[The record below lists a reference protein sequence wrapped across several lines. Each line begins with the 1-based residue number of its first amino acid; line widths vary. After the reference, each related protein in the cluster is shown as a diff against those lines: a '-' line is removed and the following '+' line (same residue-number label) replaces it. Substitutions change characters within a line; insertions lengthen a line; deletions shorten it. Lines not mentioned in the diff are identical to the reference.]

1 MKLAKYL
8 KPYWI
13 FAILAPLTM
22 VGEVFID
29 LLQPKLMA
37 KIVNEGVIG
46 HDVALI
52 ISTGITM
59 LALVACGGLFGILSA
74 AFASN
79 AAQSFGNDLRNDVF
93 DKVMHLSLQ
102 QTDKFT
108 TGSLVTRLTN
118 DITAVQ
124 DMVSQILRMFV
135 RAPMQFIGGIVMAV
149 SISPKFGLVLLCAL
163 PLQLLLIFIM
173 LKKATPLY
181 GEVQTRLD
189 KVNSVVQENVTGARV
204 VKAYVKERH
213 EIGRFN
219 KANFE
224 LRDVNLKVQK
234 LMATLSPILML
245 IMNGSVIAILLVG
258 GREVESAI
266 GVIDGIKV
274 GDVMSAITY
283 ITQILMSMMMVS
295 MMFQSL
301 TRASASAGRII
312 EILDSDPAIVDSNK
326 DPQTSEVGTVEFR
339 KVSFRYPNSSGRPVL
354 ENVELKVKKGENI
367 AVIGAT
373 GSGKSSL
380 VNLIPR
386 FYDVDSGEVLVDGKN
401 VKEYEL
407 ETLRHK
413 IAFVLQKTELFSGT
427 VSDNIRWGNP
437 EATDEEVKRAA
448 EIAQADEFISKF
460 AEGYDTMIA
469 EKGASLSGGQKQR
482 IAIARALIRRPEILI
497 FDDSTSAL
505 DLSTEAKLHKA
516 LRENISDTTIIMI
529 AQRIASIKSCDRIA
543 VIENGTIIAFA
554 PHDELMKT
562 CAAYRDIYDSQQRT
576 NDSPENADQKS
587 NTKGR
592 GIANG

>member
-22 VGEVFID
+22 IGEVTID
-29 LLQPKLMA
+29 LFQPKLMS

-52 ISTGITM
+52 ISTGILM
-59 LALVACGGLFGILSA
+59 LGLVAVGGMFGILSA
-74 AFASN
+74 AFASM
-79 AAQSFGNDLRNDVF
+79 ASQRFGNDLRNDAF
-93 DKVMHLSLQ
+93 SKVMSLSLQ

-118 DITAVQ
+118 DINAVQ
-124 DMVSQILRMFV
+124 DMVGMILRMFV
-135 RAPMQFIGGIVMAV
+135 RAPMQFFGGIVMAV
-149 SISPKFGLVLLCAL
+149 AISPKFGIVLIIAL
-163 PLQLLLIFIM
+163 PLQLLLVFLM

-181 GEVQTRLD
+181 SMVQTKLD
-189 KVNSVVQENVTGARV
+189 RVNSVVQENVNGARV
-204 VKAYVKERH
+204 VKAYVKEDH

-219 KANFE
+219 SANTE
-224 LRDVNLKVQK
+224 LRDVNLTVQK

-245 IMNGSVIAILLVG
+245 IMNGSVIAILIIG
-258 GREVESAI
+258 GKECESAI
-266 GVIDGIKV
+266 GTVGGMIV
-274 GDVMSAITY
+274 GDVMAAITY

-301 TRASASAGRII
+301 TRASASAKRII
-312 EILDSDPAIVDSNK
+312 EVLDSVPVIEGAESAPDV
-326 DPQTSEVGTVEFR
+326 SESGSVTFDNVAF
-339 KVSFRYPNSSGRPVL
+339 SYPNTVGRPVL
-354 ENVELKVKKGENI
+354 HNINLDIRRGETV

-386 FYDVDSGEVLVDGKN
+386 FYDANEGSVKIDGVDVRDYDLD
-401 VKEYEL
+401 
-407 ETLRHK
+407 TLRHK

-427 VSDNIRWGNP
+427 VAENIRWGRP
-437 EATDEEVKRAA
+437 DATDEEVRKAA
-448 EIAQADEFISKF
+448 EIAQADDFIRSF
-460 AEGYDTMIA
+460 SDGYDTMIA

-482 IAIARALIRRPEILI
+482 IAIARAIIRRPEILI

-505 DLSTEAKLHKA
+505 DLGTEARLHKA
-516 LRENISDTTIIMI
+516 LRENISGTSVIMI
-529 AQRIASIKSCDRIA
+529 AQRIASIRSCDRIA

-554 PHDELMKT
+554 PHDELMRT
-562 CAAYRDIYDSQQRT
+562 CETYRDIYSSQV
-576 NDSPENADQKS
+576 K
-587 NTKGR
+587 
-592 GIANG
+592 NGGSDNG

>member
-8 KPYWI
+8 KPYWL
-13 FAILAPLTM
+13 FALLAPLTM
-22 VGEVFID
+22 IGEVYID

-46 HDVALI
+46 HDMALI
-52 ISTGITM
+52 ITTGLTM
-59 LALVACGGLFGILSA
+59 LGLVAIGGCFGILSA
-74 AFASN
+74 AFGSMAS
-79 AAQSFGNDLRNDVF
+79 QRFGNDLRNDAF
-93 DKVMHLSLQ
+93 GKVMKLSLQ

-118 DITAVQ
+118 DINAVQ
-124 DMVSQILRMFV
+124 DMVNMILRMFV
-135 RAPMQFIGGIVMAV
+135 RAPMQFIGGMIMEVAR
-149 SISPKFGLVLLCAL
+149 SPKFGIVLLAAL
-163 PLQLLLIFIM
+163 PIQLILVFLMI
-173 LKKATPLY
+173 KKATPLY
-181 GEVQTRLD
+181 TDVQEKLD
-189 KVNSVVQENVTGARV
+189 RVNSVVQENVTGARV
-204 VKAYVKERH
+204 VKAYCKEGY
-213 EIGRFN
+213 EIDRFGN
-219 KANFE
+219 ANTS

-245 IMNGSVIAILLVG
+245 IMNGSVIAILLIG
-258 GREVESAI
+258 GREVENNI
-266 GVIDGIKV
+266 GVIGGIKV

-301 TRASASAGRII
+301 TRASASAKRII
-312 EILDSDPAIVDSNK
+312 EVLESEPAIKAGDKSPETDEK
-326 DPQTSEVGTVEFR
+326 GTVRFDH
-339 KVSFRYPNSSGRPVL
+339 VSFRYPNSAGRPVL
-354 ENVELKVKKGENI
+354 NDINLDVRKGEMV

-386 FYDVDSGEVLVDGKN
+386 FYDADEGNVYVDGEN
-401 VKEYEL
+401 VKDYDL
-407 ETLRHK
+407 KTLRQK

-427 VSDNIRWGNP
+427 VADNIRWGRP
-437 EATDEEVKRAA
+437 DASDEEVRKAA
-448 EIAQADEFISKF
+448 EIAQASDFIGGF
-460 AEGYDTMIA
+460 AEGYNTMIA

-505 DLSTEAKLHKA
+505 DLGTEARLHKA
-516 LRENISDTTIIMI
+516 LRESISGTTVIMI

-543 VIENGTIIAFA
+543 VIENGRITAFA

-562 CAAYRDIYDSQQRT
+562 SATYRDIYASQVKSSDGEGKGG
-576 NDSPENADQKS
+576 ND
-587 NTKGR
+587 
-592 GIANG
+592 NG

>member
-29 LLQPKLMA
+29 LLQPKLMS

-46 HDVALI
+46 HDTALI
-52 ISTGITM
+52 ITTGILM
-59 LALVACGGLFGILSA
+59 LGLVAVGGCFGILSA

-79 AAQSFGNDLRNDVF
+79 AAQSFGNDLRNDAF

-124 DMVSQILRMFV
+124 DMVAMILRMFV
-135 RAPMQFIGGIVMAV
+135 RAPMQFIGGIIMAV
-149 SISPKFGLVLLCAL
+149 SISPKFGIILLCVL
-163 PLQLLLIFIM
+163 PLQLLLVFIM
-173 LKKATPLY
+173 LRKATPLY
-181 GEVQTRLD
+181 TSVQTKLD
-189 KVNSVVQENVTGARV
+189 KVNSVVQENVSGARV
-204 VKAYVKERH
+204 VKAYVKEDH

-219 KANFE
+219 KANTD
-224 LRDVNLKVQK
+224 LKDVNLKVQK

-245 IMNGSVIAILLVG
+245 IMNGSVIAILLIG
-258 GREVESAI
+258 GREVEDAI
-266 GVIDGIKV
+266 GVIGGINV
-274 GDVMSAITY
+274 GDVMAALTY

-301 TRASASAGRII
+301 TRASASARRII
-312 EILDSDPAIVDSNK
+312 EVLDSDPAIVDAK
-326 DPQTSEVGTVEFR
+326 QIPETSETGSVKFDNVC
-339 KVSFRYPNSSGRPVL
+339 FRYPNSAGRPVL
-354 ENVELKVKKGENI
+354 ENVSFEVKKGENI
-367 AVIGAT
+367 AIIGAT

-386 FYDVDSGEVLVDGKN
+386 FYDADSGEVLIDGVN
-401 VKEYEL
+401 VKDYDL
-407 ETLRHK
+407 ENLRHR

-427 VSDNIRWGNP
+427 VADNIRWGLP
-437 EATDEEVKRAA
+437 EATDEEVKKAA

-460 AEGYDTMIA
+460 AEGYNTMIA

-482 IAIARALIRRPEILI
+482 IAIARAIIRKPEVLI

-505 DLSTEAKLHKA
+505 DLGTEAKLHKA
-516 LRENISDTTIIMI
+516 LRENITGTTVIMI
-529 AQRIASIKSCDRIA
+529 AQRIASIRSCDRIA

-554 PHDELMKT
+554 PHDELMKSCPT
-562 CAAYRDIYDSQQRT
+562 YRDIYDSQQR
-576 NDSPENADQKS
+576 
-587 NTKGR
+587 
-592 GIANG
+592 NGGSDNG

>member
-8 KPYWI
+8 KPYWF

-22 VGEVFID
+22 IGEVSID
-29 LLQPKLMA
+29 LLQPKLMS

-46 HDVALI
+46 HDTALI
-52 ISTGITM
+52 ITTGILM
-59 LALVACGGLFGILSA
+59 LGLVAVGGCFGILSA

-79 AAQSFGNDLRNDVF
+79 AAQSFGNDLRNDAF

-124 DMVSQILRMFV
+124 DMVSMILRMFV

-149 SISPKFGLVLLCAL
+149 AISPKFGIVLACAL
-163 PLQLLLIFIM
+163 PLQLLLVFIM

-181 GEVQTRLD
+181 TMVQTRLD

-204 VKAYVKERH
+204 VKAYVKEKH

-219 KANFE
+219 KANTDLWE
-224 LRDVNLKVQK
+224 VNLKVQK
-234 LMATLSPILML
+234 LMATLSPVLML
-245 IMNGSVIAILLVG
+245 IMNGSVIAILLIG
-258 GREVESAI
+258 GREVENAI
-266 GVIDGIKV
+266 GVIGGISV
-274 GDVMSAITY
+274 GDVMAAITY

-301 TRASASAGRII
+301 TRASASAKRII
-312 EILDSDPAIVDSNK
+312 EVLDSDPVIVDAK
-326 DPQTSEVGTVEFR
+326 QIPETSETGSVSFEN
-339 KVSFRYPNSSGRPVL
+339 VSFRYPNSSGRPVL
-354 ENVELKVKKGENI
+354 ENVNLSVRKGENI

-380 VNLIPR
+380 VSLIPR
-386 FYDVDSGEVLVDGKN
+386 FYDASSGEVLIDGVN
-401 VKEYEL
+401 VKEYDL
-407 ETLRHK
+407 ETLRKK

-427 VSDNIRWGNP
+427 VADNIRWGRP
-437 EATDEEVKRAA
+437 DATDEEVVRAA
-448 EIAQADEFISKF
+448 KIAQADEFISKF
-460 AEGYDTMIA
+460 ADGYNTMIA

-482 IAIARALIRRPEILI
+482 IAIARAIIREPEILI

-505 DLSTEAKLHKA
+505 DLGTEAKLHKA
-516 LRENISDTTIIMI
+516 LRENISGTTVIMI
-529 AQRIASIKSCDRIA
+529 AQRIASIRSCDRIA
-543 VIENGTIIAFA
+543 VIENGSIIAFA
-554 PHDELMKT
+554 PHDELMRT
-562 CAAYRDIYDSQQRT
+562 CATYRDIYDSQQR
-576 NDSPENADQKS
+576 
-587 NTKGR
+587 
-592 GIANG
+592 NGGSDNG

>member
-8 KPYWI
+8 KPYWF

-22 VGEVFID
+22 IGEVSID
-29 LLQPKLMA
+29 LLQPKLMS

-46 HDVALI
+46 HDTALI
-52 ISTGITM
+52 ITTGILM
-59 LALVACGGLFGILSA
+59 LGLVAVGGCFGILSA

-79 AAQSFGNDLRNDVF
+79 AAQSFGNDLRNDAF

-124 DMVSQILRMFV
+124 DMVSMILRMFV

-149 SISPKFGLVLLCAL
+149 AISPKFGIVLACAL
-163 PLQLLLIFIM
+163 PLQLLLVFIM

-181 GEVQTRLD
+181 TMVQTRLD

-204 VKAYVKERH
+204 VKAYVKEKH

-219 KANFE
+219 KANTDLWE
-224 LRDVNLKVQK
+224 VNLKVQK
-234 LMATLSPILML
+234 LMATLSPVLML
-245 IMNGSVIAILLVG
+245 IMNGSVIAILLIG
-258 GREVESAI
+258 GREVENAI
-266 GVIDGIKV
+266 GVIGGISV
-274 GDVMSAITY
+274 GDVMAAITY

-295 MMFQSL
+295 MMFQLL
-301 TRASASAGRII
+301 TRASASAKRII
-312 EILDSDPAIVDSNK
+312 EVLDSDPVIVDAK
-326 DPQTSEVGTVEFR
+326 QIPETSETGSVSFEN
-339 KVSFRYPNSSGRPVL
+339 VSFRYPNSSGRPVL
-354 ENVELKVKKGENI
+354 ENVNLSVRKGENI

-380 VNLIPR
+380 VSLIPR
-386 FYDVDSGEVLVDGKN
+386 FYDASSGEVLIDGVN
-401 VKEYEL
+401 VKEYDL
-407 ETLRHK
+407 ETLRKK

-427 VSDNIRWGNP
+427 VADNIRWGRP
-437 EATDEEVKRAA
+437 DATDEEVVRAA
-448 EIAQADEFISKF
+448 KIAQADEFISKF
-460 AEGYDTMIA
+460 ADGYNTMIA

-482 IAIARALIRRPEILI
+482 IAIARAIIREPEILI

-505 DLSTEAKLHKA
+505 DLGTEAKLHKA
-516 LRENISDTTIIMI
+516 LRENISGTTVIMI
-529 AQRIASIKSCDRIA
+529 AQRIASIRSCDRIA

-554 PHDELMKT
+554 PHDELMRT
-562 CAAYRDIYDSQQRT
+562 CATYRDIYDSQQR
-576 NDSPENADQKS
+576 
-587 NTKGR
+587 
-592 GIANG
+592 NGGSDNG

>member
-22 VGEVFID
+22 IGEVYID

-46 HDVALI
+46 HDIALI
-52 ISTGITM
+52 ITTGILM
-59 LALVACGGLFGILSA
+59 LGLVAVGGCFGILSA

-79 AAQSFGNDLRNDVF
+79 AAQSFGNDLRNDAF

-124 DMVSQILRMFV
+124 DMVAQILRMFV

-149 SISPKFGLVLLCAL
+149 SISPKFGIVLLCAL
-163 PLQLLLIFIM
+163 PLQLLLIFLM

-181 GEVQTRLD
+181 GLVQTRLD

-204 VKAYVKERH
+204 VKAYVKEQH

-219 KANFE
+219 KANND
-224 LRDVNLKVQK
+224 LKDVNLKVQK
-234 LMATLSPILML
+234 VMATLSPILML

-258 GREVESAI
+258 GREVEDAI
-266 GVIDGIKV
+266 GVINGIKV
-274 GDVMSAITY
+274 GDVMSALTY

-301 TRASASAGRII
+301 TRASASAKRII
-312 EILDSDPAIVDSNK
+312 EILESDPVIADADNTAENTAECGSVSFEN
-326 DPQTSEVGTVEFR
+326 
-339 KVSFRYPNSSGRPVL
+339 VSFRYPNSAGRPVL
-354 ENVELKVKKGENI
+354 ENVDIKVKKGENI

-386 FYDVDSGEVLVDGKN
+386 FYDADSGVVKVDGVD

-407 ETLRHK
+407 KTLRQK

-427 VSDNIRWGNP
+427 VADNIRWGRP
-437 EATDEEVKRAA
+437 DATDEEVKKAA

-460 AEGYDTMIA
+460 SDGYNTMIA

-482 IAIARALIRRPEILI
+482 IAIARAIIRKPEVLI

-516 LRENISDTTIIMI
+516 LRENITGTTVIMI
-529 AQRIASIKSCDRIA
+529 AQRIASIKNCDRIA

-562 CAAYRDIYDSQQRT
+562 CATYRDIYDSQQR
-576 NDSPENADQKS
+576 
-587 NTKGR
+587 
-592 GIANG
+592 NGGSDNG

>member
-1 MKLAKYL
+1 
-8 KPYWI
+8 
-13 FAILAPLTM
+13 M

-29 LLQPKLMA
+29 LLQPKLMS

-46 HDVALI
+46 HDTALI
-52 ISTGITM
+52 ITTGILM
-59 LALVACGGLFGILSA
+59 LGLVAVGGCFGILSA

-79 AAQSFGNDLRNDVF
+79 AAQSFGNDLRNDAF

-124 DMVSQILRMFV
+124 DMVAMILRMFV
-135 RAPMQFIGGIVMAV
+135 RAPMQFIGGIIMAV
-149 SISPKFGLVLLCAL
+149 SISPKFGIVLLLAL

-181 GEVQTRLD
+181 TSVQTKLD
-189 KVNSVVQENVTGARV
+189 KVNSVVQENVSGARV
-204 VKAYVKERH
+204 VKAYVKEDH

-219 KANFE
+219 RANTD
-224 LRDVNLKVQK
+224 LKDVNLKVQK

-245 IMNGSVIAILLVG
+245 IMNGSVIAILLIG
-258 GREVESAI
+258 GREVEDAI
-266 GVIDGIKV
+266 GVIGGINV
-274 GDVMSAITY
+274 GDVMAALTY

-301 TRASASAGRII
+301 TRASASARRII
-312 EILDSDPAIVDSNK
+312 EVLDSDPAIVDAK
-326 DPQTSEVGTVEFR
+326 QIPETSETGSVKFDNVC
-339 KVSFRYPNSSGRPVL
+339 FRYPNSAGRPVL
-354 ENVELKVKKGENI
+354 ENVSFEVKKAENI
-367 AVIGAT
+367 AIIGAT
-373 GSGKSSL
+373 GSGKSSF

-386 FYDVDSGEVLVDGKN
+386 FYDADSGEVLIDGVN
-401 VKEYEL
+401 VKDYDL
-407 ETLRHK
+407 ENLRHR

-427 VSDNIRWGNP
+427 VADNIRWGLP
-437 EATDEEVKRAA
+437 EATDEEVKKAA

-460 AEGYDTMIA
+460 AEGYNTMIA

-482 IAIARALIRRPEILI
+482 IAIARAIIRKPEVLI

-505 DLSTEAKLHKA
+505 DLGTEAKLHKA
-516 LRENISDTTIIMI
+516 LRENIRGTTVIMI
-529 AQRIASIKSCDRIA
+529 AQRIASIRSCDRIA

-554 PHDELMKT
+554 PHDELMKSCPT
-562 CAAYRDIYDSQQRT
+562 YRDIYDSQQR
-576 NDSPENADQKS
+576 
-587 NTKGR
+587 
-592 GIANG
+592 NGGSDNG